1 VSGWGRR
8 HLADPPSDRRLEQVD
23 PDRAS
28 GFFAQ
33 TIVRTLVCGDL
44 LEGPSAFLIF
54 APMPRFAE
62 SLQIDR
68 VRSGVASIS
77 ALGFST
83 GATTLGPA
91 LACVADARSG
101 DTIRVFR
108 SHTLVWL
115 TRLLAISRGVTP
127 IDSA

>member
-1 VSGWGRR
+1 
-8 HLADPPSDRRLEQVD
+8 
-23 PDRAS
+23 
-28 GFFAQ
+28 
-33 TIVRTLVCGDL
+33 VRTLVCGDL

-77 ALGFST
+77 ELGFST

-91 LACVADARSG
+91 LACGVADARSG

-115 TRLLAISRGVTP
+115 TGLLAISRGVTP